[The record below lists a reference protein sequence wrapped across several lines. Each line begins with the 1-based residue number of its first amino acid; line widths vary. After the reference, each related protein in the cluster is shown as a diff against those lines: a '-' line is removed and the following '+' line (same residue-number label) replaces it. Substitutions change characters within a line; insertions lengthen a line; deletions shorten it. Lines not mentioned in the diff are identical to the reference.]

1 MRASKKTITET
12 QFASGIESE
21 CDPTLAELIWQT
33 DPELFHFFYDGDKS
47 LLKKLFSTEWSS
59 PIGFFSHRNMTIA
72 SQNNRPVGLLNS
84 FAGRGMGAIYQT
96 HVQLVPSILEADASA
111 RLLRGLVAMGW
122 LFPFVPGDALYV
134 MNLVVSQK
142 VRGAGIG
149 AKLLTI
155 AEEKAKNEG
164 LKSIHLDTA
173 TSSNVIKFYQDLG
186 FQLLVETRL
195 CQMRDGETL
204 PSHYRM
210 VKTLV

>member
-1 MRASKKTITET
+1 MRTSKKTITET
-12 QFASGIESE
+12 QFSAGIESE
-21 CDPTLAELIWQT
+21 CDPTLAELIWQN
-33 DPELFHFFYDGDKS
+33 DPELSNFFYDGDRS
-47 LLKKLFSTEWSS
+47 LLKKLFTAEWSS
-59 PIGFFSHRNMTIA
+59 EVGFFSHTNMIIA
-72 SQNNRPVGLLNS
+72 SQNIRPVGLLNC
-84 FAGRGMGAIYQT
+84 FAGKRMGQIYQT
-96 HVQLVPSILEADASA
+96 HIQLVPSVLEADATA

-134 MNLVVSQK
+134 MNLVVNQK

-149 AKLLTI
+149 AKLMSI

-173 TSSNVIKFYQDLG
+173 TTSNAIKFYQDLG

-195 CQMRDGETL
+195 CQLREGETL

-210 VKTLV
+210 VKTLL